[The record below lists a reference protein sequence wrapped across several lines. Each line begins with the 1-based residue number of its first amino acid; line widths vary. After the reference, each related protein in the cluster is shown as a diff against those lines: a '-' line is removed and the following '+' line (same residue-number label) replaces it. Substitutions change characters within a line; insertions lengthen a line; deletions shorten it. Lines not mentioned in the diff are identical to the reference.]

1 MSAERKAEIHDEL
14 AALARL
20 ALNGDGAAHQVHN
33 VLGDGHAEA
42 GALNAA
48 DGGVFLTGE
57 LLKDVL
63 LELLAHADAVVLD
76 AELIAGP
83 ARRRTVF
90 LGNTDADHAAC
101 GGKLDGIGQNVQQDL
116 VQPQR
121 VGDDILVLHIHGI
134 NEKRQPLCRNIGLD
148 DGAHIVDE
156 VRQMH
161 RFFLDLYLSALDA
174 AHIQHIID
182 EGKQMLAGGRDLFQ
196 VVQHL
201 FLIINMGRSQ
211 RGEADDGVHGGADIV
226 AHIEQELPLG
236 AVCRPLVLKR
246 DLQLA
251 VLLFQLGLILPLLL
265 FFLLFHLLHGAA
277 AQQLKD
283 HYKQDVSDQ
292 RRQDQRKRLT
302 EDHFFIRVRIEIEG
316 SAMAEHPEIAAGA
329 VPVPGMGQ
337 LLCGTGFADPLH
349 QRAVRSILPDQLRA
363 VCGNDLI
370 VLHDEQRAA
379 GFCRVAIQY
388 ALDGQRRFL
397 HKFRRGIPVGKQEQL
412 CAFCPVCRN
421 IHSRAIFQQDAL
433 HISLSRVR

>member
-1 MSAERKAEIHDEL
+1 MLLE
-14 AALARL
+14 
-20 ALNGDGAAHQVHN
+20 
-33 VLGDGHAEA
+33 
-42 GALNAA
+42 
-48 DGGVFLTGE
+48 FLT
-57 LLKDVL
+57 
-63 LELLAHADAVVLD
+63 HADAVVLD

-90 LGNTDADHAAC
+90 LSNANADHAAC
-101 GGKLDGIGQNVQQDL
+101 GSELDGIGQNVQQDL

-121 VGDDILVLHIHGI
+121 VGDDILVFHIHGI
-134 NEKRQPLCRNIGLD
+134 NKKRQPLCRNIGLN

-182 EGKQMLAGGRDLFQ
+182 EGKQMLAGCGDLFE

-201 FLIINMGRSQ
+201 FPIVDMGRSQ
-211 RGEADDGVHGGADIV
+211 RSEADDGVHGGADIV

-251 VLLFQLGLILPLLL
+251 VLFLQLGLVLPLLL
-265 FFLLFHLLHGAA
+265 FFLQLHLLHGAA

-283 HYKQDVSDQ
+283 HYKQDVADQ
-292 RRQDQRKRLT
+292 HRQDQQKRLP
-302 EDHFFIRVRIEIEG
+302 EDYFFIRVRIEIKG

-337 LLCGTGFADPLH
+337 LLCGPGFANSLR
-349 QRAVRSILPDQLRA
+349 QRTTCNILPNQLRA

-397 HKFRRGIPVGKQEQL
+397 HKFRRGVPVGKQEQL
-412 CAFCPVCRN
+412 CAFCPVRRN

-433 HISLSRVR
+433 HIGLSRVR